1 VNDAWRWRLRDAI
14 DRTGRTDRDVA
25 RGAGLAPETLSRL
38 LNDDRSKP
46 WLVTVVRLARELG
59 VTVGWLL
66 GEQEFR
72 IGAREREELRNAAHV
87 ILRLT
92 GE

>member
-25 RGAGLAPETLSRL
+25 RGAGLAPATLSRL

-46 WLVTVVRLARELG
+46 WLLTLVRLASELG

-66 GEQEFR
+66 NEPEFR
-72 IGAREREELRNAAHV
+72 IGEREREQLRDAVHV